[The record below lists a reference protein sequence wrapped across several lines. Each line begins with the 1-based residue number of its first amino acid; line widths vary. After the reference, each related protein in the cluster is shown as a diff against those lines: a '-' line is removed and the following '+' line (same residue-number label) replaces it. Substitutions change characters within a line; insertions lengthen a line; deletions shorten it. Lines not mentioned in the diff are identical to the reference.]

1 MLVGASGHAAAAEDA
16 LSIVADQILRGFI
29 LLGLRFCTVKVLGV
43 VHAQLIA
50 EGLQLAASAA
60 LAGEALAV
68 VHGEQQLQREL
79 AGFLHLR
86 CIGENFHPL
95 VDRIN
100 AGRNQR
106 TGALHFYNA
115 HTASANFVDI
125 LQEAQ
130 CGDVDARIPCSLQN
144 RRILR
149 HREGHAVDFYIDHI
163 H

>member
-1 MLVGASGHAAAAEDA
+1 MHAELLYGSAE
-16 LSIVADQILRGFI
+16 SV
-29 LLGLRFCTVKVLGV
+29 
-43 VHAQLIA
+43 
-50 EGLQLAASAA
+50 GLQQNKAADLCDHHSRGKLDFAVRRQN
-60 LAGEALAV
+60 AGNRRDER
-68 VHGEQQLQREL
+68 GTDGGQQLQREL